1 MKFMKVAQ
9 ISLLTLF
16 LVYFHS
22 FLNAQ
27 VPQGFNYQAALRN
40 AAGEV
45 AANASASLRMSIH
58 QNTFDGNVVY
68 QETHNTTTSQFG
80 LVNLIIGEGTPNEGV
95 FNEVQWNAASPFF
108 MQVEVD
114 LGDGFV
120 DIGSLQLMS
129 VPFAMASKKATDVML
144 DELNDVNTSGAS
156 IGQTLKW
163 DGTNWI
169 PSADNGSAYEAG
181 NGITISGN
189 IIINSGDASATNEIQ
204 SLSLSG
210 TNLTLSNGGGSV
222 TLPAGT
228 TYSEGSGID
237 IVGNTISA
245 NDISATNEIQS
256 LSLSGST
263 VSLSNGGGSITIP
276 DASATNEIQS
286 LSLSGTNLI
295 LSNGGGSVTL
305 PTGTTYT
312 EGSGIDIVGNAI
324 SAIDASATNEIQSLS
339 LSGTNLI
346 LSNGGGSVTLPTGTT
361 YIEGSG
367 IDIVGN
373 TISANDASATNEIQS
388 LTLNGTNLTLSNGG
402 GSVTLPT
409 GTTYI
414 EGSGIDIVGNTISAN
429 DISSTNEIQSLS
441 LSGST
446 VSISN
451 GGGSITI
458 PDASA
463 TNEIQSLS
471 LSGTNLTLSNG
482 GGSVTLPTGTTYT
495 AGTGISISGNSISN
509 TGDTDATNDLTTS
522 TVHGGDITGLYNNL
536 QIASNSVG
544 SAEIAN
550 GAISSSE
557 LSQMGATTGQILQWD
572 GTAWSPETLASSS
585 DGIWS
590 TDATNAWRLNGNIG
604 LGISTPSTGF
614 HMHNKSGIR
623 LSKTFTGSTILDGFY
638 LGHDGFSNGNVFFTN
653 YENADI
659 IFNTNL
665 GERMRILGN
674 GNIGIGTSIPVAP
687 LHLANLNASSDM
699 FLKWSVLQ
707 TGHTATDGSQ
717 MGLNSTGQLVIDQKE
732 NQDIQMKRNGST
744 KLTVN
749 STGVDINGELTA
761 DDVTAGNVAATGA
774 QITVID
780 AAITNT
786 EALYLNSANGTG
798 NRPVFANSAGQLYA
812 DNSYASTHYVSYPGN
827 EFNFYSSSFAQM
839 ELTYNES
846 PAQSYNTVISQ
857 NEYTDAFCAIVLP
870 ENAVITSLSA
880 GFYDAMPNGGL
891 SVILTRADIFGTTES
906 TMASVSSNGSG
917 GNQTV
922 TSNSISNP
930 NIDMASYT
938 YYLHLTD
945 TGFDDPIGND
955 EWYKLYGVRIA
966 YTLE

>member
-286 LSLSGTNLI
+286 LSLSGTNL
-295 LSNGGGSVTL
+295 
-305 PTGTTYT
+305 
-312 EGSGIDIVGNAI
+312 
-324 SAIDASATNEIQSLS
+324 
-339 LSGTNLI
+339 
-346 LSNGGGSVTLPTGTT
+346 
-361 YIEGSG
+361 
-367 IDIVGN
+367 
-373 TISANDASATNEIQS
+373 
-388 LTLNGTNLTLSNGG
+388 TLSNGG

-446 VSISN
+446 VSLSN

>member
-189 IIINSGDASATNEIQ
+189 TIINSGDASATNEIQ

-324 SAIDASATNEIQSLS
+324 SAI
-339 LSGTNLI
+339 
-346 LSNGGGSVTLPTGTT
+346 
-361 YIEGSG
+361 
-367 IDIVGN
+367 
-373 TISANDASATNEIQS
+373 DASATNEIQS

-857 NEYTDAFCAIVLP
+857 NEYTDAFCAIILP